1 MDISHTRKNTIAA
14 AAIRAFLDHTDAFV
28 FVKDCS
34 GRYVN
39 ASEPFVQMTGHGS
52 LADIVG
58 RTDFEI
64 FEDQELAKR
73 YVEDDQKLLAGGND
87 RVHYVEPITD
97 EHGHARYSSTSKYVL
112 RDDDGAVVGLLGISQ
127 DITKEYRMQQRH
139 QQELTYLF
147 ELPEDTYAALFMDIE
162 DWRIIQH
169 RRQTNGPYIIPM
181 QESMADFAANAL
193 ACLAEPVN
201 EEVHRF
207 YRELSKE
214 SMLKLCEHGVRQHTM
229 EYLRRMPNGENLW
242 VRVDIHFIVDPET
255 GHLCAIWLLRNI
267 DSEVQSALD
276 LRQAA
281 ERDELTGLLNR
292 ACTMKQIQQIMA
304 DQPDAM
310 HALFALDL
318 DCFKALNDTMGHQ
331 AGDAF
336 LAAFA
341 KALKGC
347 FRDSDVVGR
356 VGGDEFFVL
365 MKNAPNDMI
374 VAEKA
379 ETVMRI
385 SRLLCDTYPVEG
397 LSVSIGISLFP
408 ADGEDISS
416 LYAKAD
422 EALYRAKRSGKNRCC
437 IAGQKI
443 LQITT

>member
-1 MDISHTRKNTIAA
+1 MDKNYERKSMIAA
-14 AAIRAFLDHTDAFV
+14 SAVRAFLDHTDAFI

-39 ASEPFVQMTGHGS
+39 ASEPFVQMTGQAS

-64 FEDQELAKR
+64 FENQELAKR
-73 YVEDDQKLLAGGND
+73 YVEDDQKLLAGGKD

-97 EHGHARYSSTSKYVL
+97 EHGHARYSSTSKYIL
-112 RDDDGAVVGLLGISQ
+112 RDDDGEKVGILGISQ
-127 DITKEYRMQQRH
+127 DVTKEYRIQQRH
-139 QQELTYLF
+139 QQELKYLF

-169 RRQTNGPYIIPM
+169 RRKNSGPYVLSV
-181 QESMADFAANAL
+181 QENMEDFAANAL
-193 ACLAEPVN
+193 ACLAEPIN
-201 EEVHRF
+201 EDVHRF
-207 YRELSKE
+207 YRELSQP
-214 SMLKLCEHGVRQHTM
+214 SMLELCEHGVRQHTM
-229 EYLRRMPNGENLW
+229 EYQRRMPNGESLW
-242 VRVDIHFIVDPET
+242 VRVDIHFIIDPET
-255 GHLCAIWLLRNI
+255 GRLCAIWLLRNI
-267 DSEVQSALD
+267 DSKVQNALD

-292 ACTMKQIQQIMA
+292 ACTMKQIQQIIT
-304 DQPDAM
+304 DQPDAV

-318 DCFKALNDTMGHQ
+318 DRFKALNDTMGHQ

-365 MKNAPNDMI
+365 MKNVPDDRI
-374 VAEKA
+374 VTEKA

-397 LSVSIGISLFP
+397 LSVSIGISRFP
-408 ADGEDISS
+408 GDGADITS

-422 EALYRAKRSGKNRCC
+422 EALYRAKRSGKNRTCV
-437 IAGQKI
+437 AHQKY
-443 LQITT
+443 L